1 VAAVVAAGGLL
12 AATHR
17 RELDAALGALDRA
30 DLKRLVLP
38 GVLEAV
44 SVVALAALERWL
56 LRAAGSRLGLG
67 AVTAVA
73 AGANAMTGVLPGG
86 GVLSLG
92 WTVRQ
97 LRRRGVAFATAAA
110 ALAAAGAVSVL
121 VLVLLLTLGALVADP
136 AGPAPALRQGV
147 LFGVAACG
155 GLGLLLGSLA
165 LWPRLRGAGLRAW
178 RRLGAG
184 RPGIARFQAAVE
196 DIGQELRRLGPVR
209 RVFPDQPGS
218 SGAVG
223 CMAEDRPRTGPYL
236 GDATTQQ
243 TVVPG
248 EPGPGRSAG
257 QAPSPSPRGWGRPL
271 LLSALNWGADAG
283 CLAAC
288 LWALGLPVPWRGFL
302 LMYTL
307 TQLFGSLRLTPGS
320 LGITEASLTALLVL
334 YGLPTGQAIAAT
346 LLYRGFSFWLLQPI
360 GWSCWLVVTLHTPR
374 PQAE

>member
-1 VAAVVAAGGLL
+1 MVAAGGLL

-196 DIGQELRRLGPVR
+196 DIGQELRRLGP
-209 RVFPDQPGS
+209 
-218 SGAVG
+218 
-223 CMAEDRPRTGPYL
+223 
-236 GDATTQQ
+236 
-243 TVVPG
+243 
-248 EPGPGRSAG
+248 
-257 QAPSPSPRGWGRPL
+257 SPRGWGRPL

-346 LLYRGFSFWLLQPI
+346 LLYRGFSFWLLQPV